1 MSVQSRIEDIE
12 KRVAA
17 LEGKLVALE
26 GKPEPQSV
34 NLEDRKPLQWVDEF
48 GNLFYI
54 DCNSIRSEDD
64 GDLLS
69 FPTPEAAEEVLNA
82 MGVAAMPHGWVPK
95 APEGYQVVWE
105 GEDGV
110 KHFVVTSY
118 ELTYWQEFIASKAA
132 RCNWRPLYCI
142 PLPQ

>member
-1 MSVQSRIEDIE
+1 MSTLHERMNKLE
-12 KRVAA
+12 KRLAA
-17 LEGKLVALE
+17 LEC
-26 GKPEPQSV
+26 KPEPEPEKPQPV
-34 NLEDRKPLQWVDEF
+34 NLEDRKPLEWVDEV
-48 GNLFYI
+48 GNPFRVEDKCI
-54 DCNSIRSEDD
+54 WFEDD
-64 GDLLS
+64 NWILS
-69 FPTPEAAEEVLNA
+69 FPTPEAAESVLNG
-82 MGVAAMPHGWVPK
+82 MGYAAMPHGWVPK